1 MTKEEL
7 QSTYSKLSNQELLEI
22 IDRKFEYTELAI
34 TVAFEEISKRNI
46 SEEDISN
53 YKTEQ
58 VEKAV
63 KFVKKNIVDDLSL
76 LQKNFFF
83 FIWIPIINF
92 PFKNNFIDD
101 GYVLKLKQ
109 AQYYSLT
116 GFIFFVIIVI
126 VSEVYALTTL
136 TTIAFLLLSFL
147 LPYSFDEFF
156 NRKRQIEK
164 MRRIFK
170 DENSESAE

>member
-83 FIWIPIINF
+83 FIW
-92 PFKNNFIDD
+92 
-101 GYVLKLKQ
+101 
-109 AQYYSLT
+109 
-116 GFIFFVIIVI
+116 
-126 VSEVYALTTL
+126 
-136 TTIAFLLLSFL
+136 
-147 LPYSFDEFF
+147 
-156 NRKRQIEK
+156 
-164 MRRIFK
+164 
-170 DENSESAE
+170 